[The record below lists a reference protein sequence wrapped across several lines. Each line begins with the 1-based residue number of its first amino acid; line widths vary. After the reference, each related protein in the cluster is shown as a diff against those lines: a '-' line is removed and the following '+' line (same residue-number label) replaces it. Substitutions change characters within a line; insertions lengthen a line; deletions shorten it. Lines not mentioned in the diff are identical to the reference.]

1 MSIYYFFHKLKS
13 HSCLL
18 HMLDFPPSKPAFPC
32 LFARHSMPLASLP
45 VFQSTQVPGL
55 KCSLQNVN
63 LGSRL
68 TSGRLQHFWLQEAE
82 WARRIGSLSLP
93 SSNSNAET
101 LEIPQVPRSPFCHG
115 WTVRMGWVTPGT
127 HHLVITAFSRALYP
141 IAAENFNWQECEIT
155 AKFHWQGKLFSFNKK
170 GRKPRIINSQ
180 EIQHAVLYQNKCPRQ
195 NTHSRCKSNP
205 NIYRKQMESGW
216 GELKKYFQKH

>member
-1 MSIYYFFHKLKS
+1 
-13 HSCLL
+13 
-18 HMLDFPPSKPAFPC
+18 MLDFPPPKPAFPC
-32 LFARHSMPLASLP
+32 LFARQSMSLASLP
-45 VFQSTQVPGL
+45 VCQSPRVPCL
-55 KCSLQNVN
+55 KSSLQNVN

-101 LEIPQVPRSPFCHG
+101 LEIPQVPRSPLCHG
-115 WTVRMGWVTPGT
+115 WTIRLDWMTPGT
-127 HHLVITAFSRALYP
+127 HHLVITAFSWALYP

-170 GRKPRIINSQ
+170 GWKPRIINSQ
-180 EIQHAVLYQNKCPRQ
+180 GIQHAVLYQNKCPRQ
-195 NTHSRCKSNP
+195 NIHSRCKSNP